1 MLSLIVTKE
10 ELTPKELH
18 QYYLEN
24 SPYKETKNLSKKDR
38 FERGLPPNQ
47 FHEQLYELTIN
58 PTTGVPEYES
68 KVRIQRELEQDKYLR
83 PRPFIVPGET
93 PAQPWYEIGPNNNA
107 GRSRAAQW
115 DLSDGSN
122 QRVFAGGVSGGL
134 WKNENITDG
143 VTKWT
148 RVTGVPGNLAVSVIV
163 QDPNNTSVLYAGTGE
178 SYTTGDAAGN
188 GIYKSTNGGNNWSLV
203 FGQGTSGTVTQTNS
217 NNTQGAF
224 FVNDIILY
232 DHDKNPATDA
242 WIFAAL
248 AGSFSSRSYG
258 SQNTILDSQ
267 TYGLYKS
274 TDAGGLFH

>member
-1 MLSLIVTKE
+1 M
-10 ELTPKELH
+10 
-18 QYYLEN
+18 
-24 SPYKETKNLSKKDR
+24 
-38 FERGLPPNQ
+38 
-47 FHEQLYELTIN
+47 
-58 PTTGVPEYES
+58 
-68 KVRIQRELEQDKYLR
+68 
-83 PRPFIVPGET
+83 
-93 PAQPWYEIGPNNNA
+93 
-107 GRSRAAQW
+107 
-115 DLSDGSN
+115 
-122 QRVFAGGVSGGL
+122 
-134 WKNENITDG
+134 
-143 VTKWT
+143 
-148 RVTGVPGNLAVSVIV
+148 IV

-274 TDAGGLFH
+274 TDAGGSFSLVTSVNNGPTYEVVNDLEVQEISNRIWLSTTTFLPSQKYGTPVGGRYWYSDDGNTFTRATPNYPAYPVVNPDNIQRTEIAPSAIDTDTHYILMRVSGTASGTIPIIYKQLTTSLILLIYNPQWMLVQIYLELLNHMILLEVNHLMI